1 MTVALGY
8 GHRLFSYDMRIIKV
22 DSISDSQLDIYRK
35 LTDAQLRQFKESE
48 TGVFIAESPKVIR
61 VALNA
66 GYTPISLLCEEKHI
80 KGDAADIIQM
90 CGETMPVY
98 TGPRDVLSAL
108 TGYTLTRGVLC
119 AMHRPILPSIQ
130 DVCAKSRR
138 IVVIDGVVDTTNIGA
153 IFRSAA
159 ALGMDAVLLT
169 RNSCDPLNRRAIRV
183 SMGSIFLIPWT
194 WIDGDLVALRKLEF
208 KTVAMALTDNSISI
222 DSPQLVGESRLA
234 IIMGTEGDGLPMETI
249 RNADYVARIP
259 MHYGVDSL
267 NVAAA
272 SAIAFWQL
280 GKKPSSDL

>member
-80 KGDAADIIQM
+80 KGDAADIIQK

-194 WIDGDLVALRKLEF
+194 WIDGDLVALRKLGF

-280 GKKPSSDL
+280 GKNPSSDL